1 MENLLDYAPLPDQIR
16 PGNKVL
22 LSAAG
27 GWATPTTGQQQF
39 AHCTNDFDDALAVA
53 LAEQGQDASIAVNLV
68 ASTDAN
74 PPGRPVAWRVM
85 PWREG

>member
-1 MENLLDYAPLPDQIR
+1 MENLLDCAPLPDQIW

-39 AHCTNDFDDALAVA
+39 AYCTNDFDDALAVA
-53 LAEQGQDASIAVNLV
+53 LSRRKGLFLQHPRLHQLRKPSSDAKHS
-68 ASTDAN
+68 
-74 PPGRPVAWRVM
+74 P
-85 PWREG
+85 

>member
-1 MENLLDYAPLPDQIR
+1 MENLLDCAPLPDQIR

-39 AHCTNDFDDALAVA
+39 AYCTNDFDDALAVA
-53 LAEQGQDASIAVNLV
+53 LAEQGFSPASPSA
-68 ASTDAN
+68 
-74 PPGRPVAWRVM
+74 PVAQAFVR
-85 PWREG
+85 R